1 MSQGAIPRPSLDDP
15 PVGLSD
21 GVMVQSILLIEDN
34 RDYAEI
40 LALNLRDEGWAVEV
54 AHDGAAGLSAAQG
67 GGFDLIVL
75 DLMLPEVEGLEV
87 CRRLRAHPP
96 YTPIIMLT
104 AKSTELDRVLGLE
117 MGADD
122 YVVKPCSIHELL
134 ARVRAIFRRVEMLAQ
149 PKQADEPGQV
159 AVGDMTIDVEKRRVA
174 VAGRPVELTA
184 KEFDLLLHFA
194 GQPGKVFT
202 RADLLHQ
209 VWGYGHSGYEH
220 TVNTHI
226 NRLRA
231 KIEQDPSEP
240 RYILTVWGVGY
251 KFTEAAGA
259 AP

>member
-1 MSQGAIPRPSLDDP
+1 MAQK
-15 PVGLSD
+15 
-21 GVMVQSILLIEDN
+21 ILLIEDN
-34 RDYAEI
+34 RDYAKI
-40 LALNLRDEGWAVEV
+40 LSLNLRDEGWAVEV
-54 AHDGAAGLSAAQG
+54 VHDGAAGLQAAETAAP
-67 GGFDLIVL
+67 DLIIL

-122 YVVKPCSIHELL
+122 YIVKPCSLHELL
-134 ARVRAIFRRVEMLAQ
+134 ARIRAIFRRVEMLAQ
-149 PKQADEPGQV
+149 PKAE
-159 AVGDMTIDVEKRRVA
+159 AAACRTIGDMTIDAEKRSVA
-174 VAGRPVELTA
+174 VGGRSVELTA
-184 KEFDLLLHFA
+184 REFDLLAHFA
-194 GQPGKVFT
+194 GHPGRVFT
-202 RADLLHQ
+202 RAELLHQ
-209 VWGYGHSGYEH
+209 VWGYGHQGYEH

-259 AP
+259 S

>member
-1 MSQGAIPRPSLDDP
+1 MAQK
-15 PVGLSD
+15 
-21 GVMVQSILLIEDN
+21 ILLIEDN

-54 AHDGAAGLSAAQG
+54 AHDGAAGLAAAEAVG
-67 GGFDLIVL
+67 PDLIIL

-87 CRRLRAHPP
+87 CRRLRAQPP

-122 YVVKPCSIHELL
+122 YIVKPCSLHELL
-134 ARVRAIFRRVEMLAQ
+134 ARIRAIFRRVEMMARPKAQ
-149 PKQADEPGQV
+149 APPRLSAG
-159 AVGDMTIDVEKRRVA
+159 ALTIDVEKRSVA
-174 VAGRPVELTA
+174 IAGKPVELTA
-184 KEFDLLLHFA
+184 REFDLLAHFA
-194 GQPGKVFT
+194 GHPGRVFT

-209 VWGYGHSGYEH
+209 VWGYGHQGYEH

-231 KIEQDPSEP
+231 KVEQDPSEP

-251 KFTEAAGA
+251 KFAEA
-259 AP
+259 P

>member
-1 MSQGAIPRPSLDDP
+1 MA
-15 PVGLSD
+15 
-21 GVMVQSILLIEDN
+21 QSILLIEDN

-54 AHDGAAGLSAAQG
+54 AHDGAAGLATAQG
-67 GGFDLIVL
+67 GGFDLVIL

-87 CRRLRAHPP
+87 CRRLRAQPP

-134 ARVRAIFRRVEMLAQ
+134 ARVRAIFRRVEMLAT
-149 PKQADEPGQV
+149 PKQVDAPGQV
-159 AVGDMTIDVEKRRVA
+159 AVGDMTIDVEKRNVA
-174 VAGRPVELTA
+174 IGGRPIELTA

-240 RYILTVWGVGY
+240 HYILTVWGVGY